1 MSPITLITASWPA
14 AANVRAVTSTRANGV
29 SAGPYASLNLG
40 AHVGDDAE
48 AVQQNRALLGN
59 ALMLPAAPVWLNQV
73 HGVDVVDAAEARAGV
88 TADGAYTNR
97 KGVVCAVL
105 TADCLPIF
113 LCDRAGTEVALL
125 HAGWRGLAAGI
136 VEAGLARFR
145 ASPDELLAWLG
156 PAIGPRAFEVG
167 DDVRTAFL
175 QWNASTEAAF
185 VRNPRER
192 WMADIYR
199 LARLRLNA
207 AGVAAVQSGEYCT
220 ASQPDLFYSYRRD
233 GATGRLASLAWLE

>member
-1 MSPITLITASWPA
+1 MSSITFIAASWPA
-14 AANVRAVTSTRANGV
+14 PANVRAMTSTRANGV
-29 SAGPYASLNLG
+29 SVGPYASLNLG
-40 AHVGDDAE
+40 GHVGDDAE
-48 AVQQNRALLGN
+48 AVQRNRALLGN
-59 ALMLPAAPVWLNQV
+59 ALVLPAAPVWLNQV
-73 HGVDVVDAAEARAGV
+73 HGVNVVDAAEARAGV
-88 TADGAYTNR
+88 TADGAYTSR

-125 HAGWRGLAAGI
+125 HAGWRGLAAGV

-145 ASPDELLAWLG
+145 APPGELLAWFG

-167 DDVRTAFL
+167 DDVRSAFL
-175 QWNASTEAAF
+175 HWSVNTHAAF
-185 VRNPRER
+185 VRNPRDR

-207 AGVAAVQSGEYCT
+207 AGVEAVQGGDYCT

-233 GATGRLASLAWLE
+233 GATGRMASLAWLE